1 LPDGAYAQSEL
12 PPVTVIAPK
21 QRQPTRASKPARHA
35 VRSSRTNRAVAAP
48 SQHQVVVP
56 QDNAGA
62 GSERAK
68 GHVDGYLASRSAT
81 ASKTDTP
88 IIETPQSISVVTQD
102 QIAAQGVQ
110 SVNDALRY
118 TPGVS
123 LESFGANTFFDFLKL
138 RGFDAPRY
146 LDGLRL
152 PNDSTTF
159 AVPRIETY
167 GLERLEVLKGPSSGL
182 YGQSDPGG
190 LINMVS
196 KRPTATPHYSVE
208 APSVRSSAS
217 RAPSTSVAP
226 STRTANFSIGSS
238 ASVAIPTRRPTS

>member
-1 LPDGAYAQSEL
+1 MLGTNLKRVCLGGVSIVALSIGLPNDGHAQSTL
-12 PPVTVIAPK
+12 PTLTVVAPQ
-21 QRQPTRASKPARHA
+21 QRPARQAKPARRPARSTHA
-35 VRSSRTNRAVAAP
+35 SRAVAAP
-48 SQHQVVVP
+48 AQRQVVVP
-56 QDNAGA
+56 QQNAGA
-62 GSERAK
+62 GIERAK
-68 GHVDGYLASRSAT
+68 GHVDGYLANRSAT
-81 ASKTDTP
+81 ATKTDTP
-88 IIETPQSISVVTQD
+88 ILETPQSISVVTQD

-182 YGQSDPGG
+182 YGQSNPGG

-196 KRPTATPHYSVE
+196 KRPMATPH
-208 APSVRSSAS
+208 
-217 RAPSTSVAP
+217 
-226 STRTANFSIGSS
+226 
-238 ASVAIPTRRPTS
+238 